1 MSPVSKGLRE
11 VIAMNSSNTIE
22 QLLAGRVVG
31 ILRLPEPHHALRAL
45 EVAIEHGL
53 RAVEVTMTTP
63 GALSILQEARRR
75 WDGKA
80 LVGAGTV
87 LTAEEAQQAI
97 DAGAQFVVSPIL
109 DEGMV
114 QTALKHGIPPVP
126 GVFSPTEA
134 YRAWRMGASI
144 VKVFPA
150 ATLGTQFFREL
161 KAPLPQIRLMAV
173 GGLNAHNA
181 AEYLHAGAD
190 MVGVGGALFPKQAIA
205 VGEFEG
211 VAQSAESLAMLAH
224 LHLEHL

>member
-1 MSPVSKGLRE
+1 MKEIVQ
-11 VIAMNSSNTIE
+11 

-31 ILRLPEPHHALRAL
+31 ILRLPRSDLALQAL

-63 GALSILQEARRR
+63 NALEILQAARQR

-87 LTAEEAQQAI
+87 LNAQEAQAVI

-109 DEGMV
+109 DAGMV
-114 QTALKHGIPPVP
+114 ETALRANVPPIP
-126 GVFSPTEA
+126 GVFSPTEIVTA
-134 YRAWRMGASI
+134 YRLGAPV

-150 ATLGTQFFREL
+150 VTLGAAFFKEV
-161 KAPLPQIRLMAV
+161 KAPLPQIPLMAV

-190 MVGVGGALFPKQAIA
+190 MVGVGGALFPKAAILA
-205 VGEFEG
+205 GEFEN
-211 VAQSAESLAMLAH
+211 VAQTAEALAALSH
-224 LHLEHL
+224 LHIQHA

>member
-1 MSPVSKGLRE
+1 MKEIVQ
-11 VIAMNSSNTIE
+11 

-31 ILRLPEPHHALRAL
+31 ILRLPRSDLALQAL

-63 GALSILQEARRR
+63 NALEILQAARQR

-87 LTAEEAQQAI
+87 LNAQEAQAVI
-97 DAGAQFVVSPIL
+97 DVGAQFVVSPIL
-109 DEGMV
+109 DAGMV
-114 QTALKHGIPPVP
+114 ETALRENVPPIP
-126 GVFSPTEA
+126 GVFSPTEIVTA
-134 YRAWRMGASI
+134 YRLGAPV

-150 ATLGTQFFREL
+150 VTLGAAFFKEV
-161 KAPLPQIRLMAV
+161 KAPLPQIPLMAV

-190 MVGVGGALFPKQAIA
+190 MVGVGGALFPKAAILA
-205 VGEFEG
+205 GEFEG
-211 VAQSAESLAMLAH
+211 VAQTAEALAALSH
-224 LHLEHL
+224 LHIQHA

>member
-1 MSPVSKGLRE
+1 MKEIVQ
-11 VIAMNSSNTIE
+11 

-31 ILRLPEPHHALRAL
+31 ILRLPRSDLALQAL

-63 GALSILQEARRR
+63 NALEILRSARQQ
-75 WDGKA
+75 WYGKA

-87 LTAEEAQQAI
+87 LNAQEAQAVI

-109 DEGMV
+109 DAGMV
-114 QTALKHGIPPVP
+114 ETALRANVPPIP
-126 GVFSPTEA
+126 GVFSPTEIVTA
-134 YRAWRMGASI
+134 YRLGAPV

-150 ATLGTQFFREL
+150 VTLGAAFFKEV
-161 KAPLPQIRLMAV
+161 KAPLPQIPLMAV

-190 MVGVGGALFPKQAIA
+190 MVGVGGALFPKAAILA
-205 VGEFEG
+205 GEFEG
-211 VAQSAESLAMLAH
+211 VAQTAEALAALSH
-224 LHLEHL
+224 LHIQHA

>member
-1 MSPVSKGLRE
+1 MKEIVQ
-11 VIAMNSSNTIE
+11 

-31 ILRLPEPHHALRAL
+31 ILRLPRSDLALQAL

-63 GALSILQEARRR
+63 NALEILRAARQR

-87 LTAEEAQQAI
+87 LNAEEAQAVI
-97 DAGAQFVVSPIL
+97 EAGAQFVVSPIL
-109 DEGMV
+109 DAGMV
-114 QTALKHGIPPVP
+114 ETALRANVPPIP
-126 GVFSPTEA
+126 GVFSPTEMVTA
-134 YRAWRMGASI
+134 YRLGAPI

-150 ATLGTQFFREL
+150 VTLGTAFFKEM
-161 KAPLPQIRLMAV
+161 KAPLPQIPLMAV

-190 MVGVGGALFPKQAIA
+190 MVGVGGALFPKAAILA
-205 VGEFEG
+205 GEFEG
-211 VAQSAESLAMLAH
+211 VAQTAEALAALSH
-224 LHLEHL
+224 LHIERA

>member
-1 MSPVSKGLRE
+1 MKEIVQ
-11 VIAMNSSNTIE
+11 

-31 ILRLPEPHHALRAL
+31 ILRLPRSDLALQAL

-63 GALSILQEARRR
+63 NALEILRSARQQ

-87 LTAEEAQQAI
+87 LNAQEAQAVI

-109 DEGMV
+109 DAGMV
-114 QTALKHGIPPVP
+114 ETALRANVPPIP
-126 GVFSPTEA
+126 GVFSPTEIVTA
-134 YRAWRMGASI
+134 YRLGAPV

-150 ATLGTQFFREL
+150 VTLGAAFFKEV
-161 KAPLPQIRLMAV
+161 KAPLPQIPLMAV

-190 MVGVGGALFPKQAIA
+190 MVGVGGALFPKAAILA
-205 VGEFEG
+205 GEFEG
-211 VAQSAESLAMLAH
+211 VAQTAEALAALSH
-224 LHLEHL
+224 LHIQHA

>member
-1 MSPVSKGLRE
+1 MKEIVQ
-11 VIAMNSSNTIE
+11 

-31 ILRLPEPHHALRAL
+31 ILRLPRSDLALQAL

-63 GALSILQEARRR
+63 NALEILQAARQR

-87 LTAEEAQQAI
+87 LNAQEAQAVI

-109 DEGMV
+109 DAGMV
-114 QTALKHGIPPVP
+114 ETALRANVPPIP
-126 GVFSPTEA
+126 GVFSPTEIVTA
-134 YRAWRMGASI
+134 YRLGAPV

-150 ATLGTQFFREL
+150 VTLGAAFFKEV
-161 KAPLPQIRLMAV
+161 KAPLPQIPLMAV

-190 MVGVGGALFPKQAIA
+190 MVGVGGALFPKAAILA
-205 VGEFEG
+205 GEFEN
-211 VAQSAESLAMLAH
+211 VAQTAEALAALSH
-224 LHLEHL
+224 LHIEHA

>member
-1 MSPVSKGLRE
+1 MKEIVQ
-11 VIAMNSSNTIE
+11 

-31 ILRLPEPHHALRAL
+31 ILRLPRSDLALQAL

-53 RAVEVTMTTP
+53 RAVEITMTTP
-63 GALSILQEARRR
+63 NALEILRSARQQ

-87 LTAEEAQQAI
+87 LNAQEAQAVI

-109 DEGMV
+109 DAGMV
-114 QTALKHGIPPVP
+114 ETALRANVPPIP
-126 GVFSPTEA
+126 GVFSPTEIVTA
-134 YRAWRMGASI
+134 YRLGAPV

-150 ATLGTQFFREL
+150 VTLGAAFFKEV
-161 KAPLPQIRLMAV
+161 KAPLPQIPLMAV

-190 MVGVGGALFPKQAIA
+190 MVGVGGALFPKAAILA
-205 VGEFEG
+205 GEFEG
-211 VAQSAESLAMLAH
+211 VAQTAEALAALSH
-224 LHLEHL
+224 LHIQHA

>member
-1 MSPVSKGLRE
+1 MKEIVQ
-11 VIAMNSSNTIE
+11 

-31 ILRLPEPHHALRAL
+31 ILRLPRSDLALQAL

-63 GALSILQEARRR
+63 NALEILQAARQR

-87 LTAEEAQQAI
+87 LNAQEAQAVI

-109 DEGMV
+109 DAGMV
-114 QTALKHGIPPVP
+114 ETALRANVPPIP
-126 GVFSPTEA
+126 GVFSPTEIVTA
-134 YRAWRMGASI
+134 YRLGAPV

-150 ATLGTQFFREL
+150 VTLGTAFFKEM
-161 KAPLPQIRLMAV
+161 KAPLPQIPLMAV

-190 MVGVGGALFPKQAIA
+190 MVGVGGALFPKAAILA
-205 VGEFEG
+205 GEFEG
-211 VAQSAESLAMLAH
+211 VAQTAEALAALSH
-224 LHLEHL
+224 LHIQHA

>member
-1 MSPVSKGLRE
+1 MKEIVQ
-11 VIAMNSSNTIE
+11 

-31 ILRLPEPHHALRAL
+31 ILRLPRSDLALQAL

-63 GALSILQEARRR
+63 NALEILQAARQR

-87 LTAEEAQQAI
+87 LNAQEAQAVI
-97 DAGAQFVVSPIL
+97 DVGAQFVVSPIL
-109 DEGMV
+109 DAGMV
-114 QTALKHGIPPVP
+114 ETALRANVPPIP
-126 GVFSPTEA
+126 GVFSPTEIVTA
-134 YRAWRMGASI
+134 YRLGAPV

-150 ATLGTQFFREL
+150 VTLGAAFFKEV
-161 KAPLPQIRLMAV
+161 KAPLPQIPLMAV

-190 MVGVGGALFPKQAIA
+190 MVGVGGALFPKAAILA
-205 VGEFEG
+205 GEFEG
-211 VAQSAESLAMLAH
+211 VAQTAEALAALSH
-224 LHLEHL
+224 LHIQHA

>member
-1 MSPVSKGLRE
+1 MKEIVQ
-11 VIAMNSSNTIE
+11 

-31 ILRLPEPHHALRAL
+31 ILRLPRSDLALQAL

-63 GALSILQEARRR
+63 NALEILQAARQR

-87 LTAEEAQQAI
+87 LNAQEAQAVI

-109 DEGMV
+109 DAGMV
-114 QTALKHGIPPVP
+114 ETALRANVPPIP
-126 GVFSPTEA
+126 GVFSPTEIFHA
-134 YRAWRMGASI
+134 YRLGAPV

-150 ATLGTQFFREL
+150 VTLGTAFFKEM
-161 KAPLPQIRLMAV
+161 KAPLPQIPLMAV

-190 MVGVGGALFPKQAIA
+190 MVGVGGALFPKAAILA
-205 VGEFEG
+205 GEFEG
-211 VAQSAESLAMLAH
+211 VAQTAEALAALSH
-224 LHLEHL
+224 LHIEHA

>member
-1 MSPVSKGLRE
+1 MKEIVQ
-11 VIAMNSSNTIE
+11 

-31 ILRLPEPHHALRAL
+31 ILRLPRSDLALQAL

-63 GALSILQEARRR
+63 NALEILQAARQR

-87 LTAEEAQQAI
+87 LNAQEAQAVI
-97 DAGAQFVVSPIL
+97 GAGAQFVVSPIL
-109 DEGMV
+109 DAGMV
-114 QTALKHGIPPVP
+114 ETALRANVPPIP
-126 GVFSPTEA
+126 GVFSPTEIVTA
-134 YRAWRMGASI
+134 YRLGAPV

-150 ATLGTQFFREL
+150 VTLGAAFFKEV
-161 KAPLPQIRLMAV
+161 KAPLPQIPLMAV

-190 MVGVGGALFPKQAIA
+190 MVGVGGALFPKAAILA
-205 VGEFEG
+205 GEFEG
-211 VAQSAESLAMLAH
+211 VAQTAEALAALSH
-224 LHLEHL
+224 LHIQHA

>member
-1 MSPVSKGLRE
+1 MKEIVQ
-11 VIAMNSSNTIE
+11 

-31 ILRLPEPHHALRAL
+31 ILRLPRSDLALQAL

-63 GALSILQEARRR
+63 NALEILQAARQR

-87 LTAEEAQQAI
+87 LNAQEVQAVI

-109 DEGMV
+109 DAGMV
-114 QTALKHGIPPVP
+114 ETALRANVPPIP
-126 GVFSPTEA
+126 GVFSPTEIVTA
-134 YRAWRMGASI
+134 YRLGAPV

-150 ATLGTQFFREL
+150 VTLGAAFFKEV
-161 KAPLPQIRLMAV
+161 KAPLPQIPLMAV

-190 MVGVGGALFPKQAIA
+190 MVGVGGALFPKAAILA
-205 VGEFEG
+205 GEFEG
-211 VAQSAESLAMLAH
+211 VAQTAEALAALSH
-224 LHLEHL
+224 LHIQHA

>member
-1 MSPVSKGLRE
+1 MKEIVQ
-11 VIAMNSSNTIE
+11 

-31 ILRLPEPHHALRAL
+31 ILRLPRSDLALQAL

-63 GALSILQEARRR
+63 NALEILQAARQR

-87 LTAEEAQQAI
+87 LNAQEAQAVI

-109 DEGMV
+109 DAGMV
-114 QTALKHGIPPVP
+114 ETALRANVPPIP
-126 GVFSPTEA
+126 GVFSPTEIVTA
-134 YRAWRMGASI
+134 YRLGAPV

-150 ATLGTQFFREL
+150 VTLGAAFFKEV
-161 KAPLPQIRLMAV
+161 KAPLPQIPLMAV

-190 MVGVGGALFPKQAIA
+190 MVGVGGALFPKAAILA
-205 VGEFEG
+205 GEFEG
-211 VAQSAESLAMLAH
+211 VAQTAEALAALSH
-224 LHLEHL
+224 LHIQHA

>member
-1 MSPVSKGLRE
+1 MKEIVQ
-11 VIAMNSSNTIE
+11 

-31 ILRLPEPHHALRAL
+31 ILRLPRSDLALQAL

-63 GALSILQEARRR
+63 NALEILQAARQR

-87 LTAEEAQQAI
+87 LNAQEAQAVI

-109 DEGMV
+109 DAGMV
-114 QTALKHGIPPVP
+114 ETALRANVPPIP
-126 GVFSPTEA
+126 GVFSPTEIVTA
-134 YRAWRMGASI
+134 YRLGAPV

-150 ATLGTQFFREL
+150 VTLGTAFFKEV
-161 KAPLPQIRLMAV
+161 KAPLPQIPLMAV

-190 MVGVGGALFPKQAIA
+190 MVGVGGALFPKAAILA
-205 VGEFEG
+205 GEFEN
-211 VAQSAESLAMLAH
+211 VAQTAEALAALSH
-224 LHLEHL
+224 LHIEHA

>member
-1 MSPVSKGLRE
+1 MKEIVQ
-11 VIAMNSSNTIE
+11 

-31 ILRLPEPHHALRAL
+31 ILRLPRSDLALQAL

-63 GALSILQEARRR
+63 NALEILHAARQR

-87 LTAEEAQQAI
+87 LNAQEAQAVI
-97 DAGAQFVVSPIL
+97 DVGAQFVVSPIL
-109 DEGMV
+109 DAGMV
-114 QTALKHGIPPVP
+114 ETALRANVPPIP
-126 GVFSPTEA
+126 GVFSPTEMVTA
-134 YRAWRMGASI
+134 YRLGAPV

-150 ATLGTQFFREL
+150 VTLGTAFFKEV
-161 KAPLPQIRLMAV
+161 KAPLPQIPLMAV

-190 MVGVGGALFPKQAIA
+190 MVGVGGALFPKAAILA
-205 VGEFEG
+205 GEFEG
-211 VAQSAESLAMLAH
+211 VAQTAEALAALGH
-224 LHLEHL
+224 LHIEHA